1 MLELGLVGL
10 QMRALRHLEGAVG
23 RANGGE
29 NHCAVKMC
37 VRKKKDYK
45 RNEENKRY
53 HVDNLKRDCLEGCPL
68 HMNLQ
73 TY

>member
-1 MLELGLVGL
+1 MDDKAESDGTEAGSGMLELGLVGL

-37 VRKKKDYK
+37 VRKKK
-45 RNEENKRY
+45 R
-53 HVDNLKRDCLEGCPL
+53 L
-68 HMNLQ
+68 
-73 TY
+73 